1 VHQHGG
7 AWQGFITQYTRFPD
21 QELAVVVLSNARTMA
36 PATLAMQ
43 VAALVDPS
51 LVASPLP
58 TAPIADPEPQAT
70 AAVRAYLTRIAGGT
84 LELDDFEVV
93 RQTIFPRL
101 RAALLGALRGKG
113 APTKLELLARRA
125 VGDDVERQYYAW
137 FGAERFRVV
146 ATLGPLGKLTG
157 LRVTPEPQ

>member
-1 VHQHGG
+1 
-7 AWQGFITQYTRFPD
+7 
-21 QELAVVVLSNARTMA
+21 MA
-36 PATLAMQ
+36 PATLATQ
-43 VAALVDPS
+43 LAALVDPA
-51 LVASPLP
+51 LAPSPP
-58 TAPIADPEPQAT
+58 PATPIADTEPEAT
-70 AAVRAYLTRIAGGT
+70 AAVRAVLARIAGGT